1 MSQSPDQPPGSE
13 RSGEFI
19 SHAEEDDEVAG
30 EIDLKE
36 VRYSLPVMLEELRM
50 ERRTGMFAMEILD
63 QGEIERIFESR
74 RRTHGKAD

>member
-1 MSQSPDQPPGSE
+1 MSKSPDRPPGIE

-19 SHAEEDDEVAG
+19 SHADEDNAAAG
-30 EIDLKE
+30 GIDLEE
-36 VRYSLPVMLEELRM
+36 VRYSMPVMLEELRM

>member
-1 MSQSPDQPPGSE
+1 MNQSPDQPPGVE

-19 SHAEEDDEVAG
+19 SHAEEDDSTAG

-36 VRYSLPVMLEELRM
+36 VRYSMPVMLEELRM

>member
-1 MSQSPDQPPGSE
+1 MSESPDQPPGSK
-13 RSGEFI
+13 RSGEVI
-19 SHAEEDDEVAG
+19 SHAEDDDSARG

-36 VRYSLPVMLEELRM
+36 VRYSMPLMLEELRM